1 MSCSSMPSISK
12 QVASCFS
19 IDNYN
24 ATKKKWSSNT
34 GGYAGTVVSGSVTVR
49 TDAAGSHGN
58 RAAVAY
64 LAGGAS
70 TKYTF
75 GNVLP
80 NPYTLC
86 SATRYT
92 GKTRR
97 RILNGGSG
105 NWLHGHWG
113 GRAGVAHYGGWSNGG
128 SSRVS
133 PVTDWVYMCDHNGDS
148 SHKNLFVNGKS
159 YSRNGNGRF
168 HPSSIKINHGPH
180 ADRGET
186 SDWGVAM
193 LITFKGVLSDAD
205 MLAVYKFMTTGT
217 PKIMHRARRFDSC
230 ASKDRLFVETVNASF
245 VC

>member
-1 MSCSSMPSISK
+1 MTSAAPSGVPFISCSSMPSISQ

-24 ATKKKWSSNT
+24 AAQKKWPSST
-34 GGYAGTVVSGSVTVR
+34 RGYAGAVVSGSVTVR

-64 LAGGAS
+64 LAGGAG

-80 NPYTLC
+80 NLYTVC
-86 SATRYT
+86 SASRYT
-92 GKTRR
+92 GGARR

-105 NWLHGHWG
+105 NWLHAHWG
-113 GRAGVAHYGGWSNGG
+113 GRAGVAHYGKWSNSG

-148 SHKNLFVNGKS
+148 SHKNMFVNGKS
-159 YSRNGNGRF
+159 YSRNGNGQF
-168 HPSSIKINHGPH
+168 HPSSIDINQGGCCG
-180 ADRGET
+180 GET

-193 LITFKGVLSDAD
+193 LITFNGVLNDDD
-205 MLAVYKFMTTGT
+205 MLAVYKFMTPGT
-217 PKIMHRARRFDSC
+217 PTLLRDIPPS
-230 ASKDRLFVETVNASF
+230 
-245 VC
+245 